1 MISGFL
7 LLFFFFP
14 LFPPPLFFHL
24 CRQKALFHLY
34 RMDFD
39 IPAQLGG
46 VAQLFELLCEDA
58 DLRRARFIAIELL
71 ALLYEDS
78 DFIFRFLP
86 EGGKLAPVLYVFF
99 EDEFRLLDPL
109 IQPADIL
116 PHSIAWVTGLLGQR
130 PHLVQVRKVERPQAG
145 KPAGLCFPKKEKET
159 VGWRLFFPS
168 PAGRLGV
175 EDAALEGLRGV
186 LLAQGLKPYGA
197 PVARQDQRGVFAVKP
212 EGIALLL

>member
-78 DFIFRFLP
+78 NFIFRFLP
-86 EGGKLAPVLYVFF
+86 EGGKLAPVLYV
-99 EDEFRLLDPL
+99 
-109 IQPADIL
+109 
-116 PHSIAWVTGLLGQR
+116 
-130 PHLVQVRKVERPQAG
+130 
-145 KPAGLCFPKKEKET
+145 
-159 VGWRLFFPS
+159 
-168 PAGRLGV
+168 
-175 EDAALEGLRGV
+175 V
-186 LLAQGLKPYGA
+186 LK
-197 PVARQDQRGVFAVKP
+197 
-212 EGIALLL
+212 